1 MDVTILA
8 KTVVTFLS
16 PFLPF
21 LLKAAEKGAEEVG
34 KKFGAEALDRATSL
48 WDKLRGKSEVE
59 KAAQDAAAMPDD
71 PDAQAALRLQLKKLL
86 TEDTA
91 FADEIERFMGG
102 EVVQRVLAEQGSQVR
117 GVRQTAVGGGD
128 VRQEV
133 VARGES
139 TVEDVQQKQG

>member
-1 MDVTILA
+1 MDVTVLT

-16 PFLPF
+16 PFLPY
-21 LLKAAEKGAEEVG
+21 LLKVAEKSAEEVG
-34 KKFGAEALDRATSL
+34 KKFGAEAWDRATTL
-48 WDKLRGKSEVE
+48 WGKLRGRSEVE
-59 KAAQDAAAMPDD
+59 KAAQDAAAMPED

-91 FADEIERFMGG
+91 LADEIERFMSG